1 MLTLN
6 ITTLNSIKN
15 LFDSINENVGKL
27 FAWSTSL
34 MVWVICID
42 VIMRYVFSTSFI
54 WIVEL
59 EIYFFALSFLF
70 AGGYA
75 FKHDK
80 HVRVDLFYAKWSAKG
95 KARVNLIGGLFF
107 LMPWCIVSIIVCWKY
122 AMTSFKLGE
131 NSQQP
136 GGLPALYILKFCI
149 VIGFVLLLLQ
159 GIASIIES
167 ILVLQG
173 KMKEEGAESLG
184 DTGIPSIDN
193 EKNDGTWEL

>member
-1 MLTLN
+1 LE
-6 ITTLNSIKN
+6 SIKN
-15 LFDSINENVGKL
+15 IFDSINENVGKL

-42 VIMRYVFSTSFI
+42 VIMRYVFNASFI

-95 KARVNLIGGLFF
+95 KARVNLIGGVLF
-107 LMPWCIVSIIVCWKY
+107 LLPWCIVSIMVCWKY
-122 AMTSFKLGE
+122 AMRSFRLGE
-131 NSQQP
+131 SSPQP
-136 GGLPALYILKFCI
+136 GGLPALYILKFCL
-149 VIGFVLLLLQ
+149 VIGFVLLLFQ

-173 KMKEEGAESLG
+173 KIQGEGKESPEET
-184 DTGIPSIDN
+184 DSIDN
-193 EKNDGTWEL
+193 

>member
-1 MLTLN
+1 
-6 ITTLNSIKN
+6 
-15 LFDSINENVGKL
+15 
-27 FAWSTSL
+27 

-42 VIMRYVFSTSFI
+42 VIMRYVFNSSFI

-70 AGGYA
+70 AAGYA

-95 KARVNLIGGLFF
+95 KARVNLIGGLLF
-107 LMPWCIVSIIVCWKY
+107 LLPWCIVSIMVCWKY
-122 AMTSFKLGE
+122 AMTSFRMGE
-131 NSQQP
+131 SSPQP
-136 GGLPALYILKFCI
+136 GGLPALYILKFCL
-149 VIGFVLLLLQ
+149 VISFVLLLLQ

-173 KMKEEGAESLG
+173 KGKESSE
-184 DTGIPSIDN
+184 DTDSPTIDN
-193 EKNDGTWEL
+193 EKK